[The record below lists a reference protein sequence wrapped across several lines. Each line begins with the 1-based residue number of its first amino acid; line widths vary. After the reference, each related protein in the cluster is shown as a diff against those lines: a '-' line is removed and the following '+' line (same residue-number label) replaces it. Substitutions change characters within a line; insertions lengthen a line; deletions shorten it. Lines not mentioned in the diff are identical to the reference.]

1 MKEVLQE
8 WFQRNFSD
16 PQAVI
21 LALMLLFGLALV
33 LVVGDILAP
42 FLASIII
49 AYLLEGLIQKLDFLG
64 IRRMFLVLLVSFLFV
79 VTLLLLVF
87 GLIPMLSRQVAQ
99 LIGELPAMLAQG
111 QEHLMQLPAMYP
123 TLVSESQI
131 QEFIGAL
138 RAQLLEKGQ
147 TAFTHGL
154 SALPNIFSLL
164 IYLIL
169 VPFLVFFLLKD
180 KDKVLSWFQGYLPR
194 RRELVSRVWREMDAQ
209 IGNYVRG
216 KFVEILI
223 VGVVSIIVFAIL
235 GLNYAVLLG
244 ALVGLSVLIPYVG
257 AVMVTIPVIII
268 GVLQWGNIPEFWY
281 LVLAYTVIQALDGNV
296 LVPVLFGDMVNLH
309 PLAII
314 VAVLF
319 FGGIWGVWGVFFAI
333 PLATLVM
340 AVLNAW
346 PRHLAVAEDKPD

>member
-21 LALMLLFGLALV
+21 LAMMLLIGLTMVILI
-33 LVVGDILAP
+33 GDILAP

-49 AYLLEGLIQKLDFLG
+49 AYLLEGLIHKLYWLK
-64 IRRMFLVLLVSFLFV
+64 IRRMFLVLIVSFLFV
-79 VTLLLLVF
+79 VTLLALVL

-99 LIGELPAMLAQG
+99 LFRELPTMLTQG
-111 QEHLMQLPAMYP
+111 QEDLMQLPAQYP
-123 TLVSESQI
+123 TLISEVQV
-131 QEFIGAL
+131 QEIIEAL
-138 RAQLLEKGQ
+138 RLQLLEKGQ
-147 TAFTHGL
+147 SIFAQGL
-154 SALPNIFSLL
+154 SALPDIFSLL

-169 VPFLVFFLLKD
+169 VPFLVFFMLKD
-180 KDKVLSWFQGYLPR
+180 KDKILGWFQAYLPR
-194 RRELVSRVWREMDAQ
+194 RRELVDRVWREMDAQ
-209 IGNYVRG
+209 LGNYVRG
-216 KFVEILI
+216 KFLEIFI
-223 VGVVSIIVFAIL
+223 VGVVSIVVFALL

-257 AVMVTIPVIII
+257 AAMVTIPVVTI
-268 GVLQWGNIPEFWY
+268 GVLQWGNVPEFWY
-281 LVLAYTVIQALDGNV
+281 LVVAYTVIQALDGNV

-319 FGGIWGVWGVFFAI
+319 FGGIWGLWGIFFAI

-346 PRHLAVAEDKPD
+346 PRNLASEQPS